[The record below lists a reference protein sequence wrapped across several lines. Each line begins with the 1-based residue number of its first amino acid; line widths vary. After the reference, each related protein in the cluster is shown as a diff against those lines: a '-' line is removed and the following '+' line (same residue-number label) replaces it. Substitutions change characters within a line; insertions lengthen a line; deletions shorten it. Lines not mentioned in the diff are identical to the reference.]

1 MFKVENNEQC
11 IGNAPL
17 VNGSERL
24 VVILHGYSGSQNSNE
39 MVVLRD
45 EYLKGPADRNVITVD
60 YSKIVSSGNGFVRS
74 IYILPSLS
82 EHIAK
87 LLISLM
93 EIRKEITYCHVVGF
107 SIGAHIAGL
116 VGNIFTQKGLMLN
129 RITALDPL
137 KLLLSNVNVEISPSS
152 AKFVDVIHSNDVIGI
167 SKPIGTVDVYVN
179 DGKNQPG
186 CDTDWCSHMVSVYL
200 FAASINSDI
209 YKAAFCLDF
218 KKEDISNKDCQT
230 RQQLYN
236 ELARDNFKALL
247 VLCGA
252 RDEFYNRSVIV
263 GEHMPLSSR
272 GVHHFLLK
280 KEITV

>member
-24 VVILHGYSGSQNSNE
+24 IVILHGYSGSPNSDE

-45 EYLKGPADRNVITVD
+45 EYLRGPEDCNVIMVD
-60 YSKIVSSGNGFVRS
+60 YSKIVSSENGFVRS

-93 EIRKEITYCHVVGF
+93 EIRKEITYFHVVGF
-107 SIGAHIAGL
+107 SIGAHIA
-116 VGNIFTQKGLMLN
+116 
-129 RITALDPL
+129 ALDPL

-186 CDTDWCSHMVSVYL
+186 CHTDWCCHMVSVYL
-200 FAASINSDI
+200 FAASINSEK
-209 YKAAFCLDF
+209 YRATFCPDF
-218 KKEDISNKDCQT
+218 KKEANSNKDCQT
-230 RQQLYN
+230 CQQMYYEFSQDHFN
-236 ELARDNFKALL
+236 ELIL
-247 VLCGA
+247 LCGA
-252 RDEFYNRSVIV
+252 KDQFYNPSITV
-263 GEHMPLSSR
+263 GEHIPLR
-272 GVHHFLLK
+272 YL
-280 KEITV
+280 